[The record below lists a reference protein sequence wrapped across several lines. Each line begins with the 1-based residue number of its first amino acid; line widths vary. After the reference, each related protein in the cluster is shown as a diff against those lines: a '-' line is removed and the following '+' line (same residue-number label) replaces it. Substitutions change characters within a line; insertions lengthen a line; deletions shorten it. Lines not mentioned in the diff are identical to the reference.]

1 LKDLKSNSSPDI
13 KVFLIGNKSDLEDKR
28 VITKEEA
35 EKFKE
40 EYELDFFMETSA
52 KSGINTTE
60 LFAKAA
66 KVLYNDYCRYK
77 IIRAPNSGEIL
88 RIEAGDNNNN
98 KKKKGC
104 C

>member
-1 LKDLKSNSSPDI
+1 MKDLKSNSSPDI

-28 VITKEEA
+28 AITKEEA

-66 KVLYNDYCRYK
+66 KVLYNDYCKYK
-77 IIRAPNSGEIL
+77 IIRAPNSGQIL
-88 RIEAGDNNNN
+88 RIDWSFIV
-98 KKKKGC
+98 KWYY
-104 C
+104 